1 MTTREG
7 RKLAHRTYAV
17 RGTADNPMSRD
28 EVQAKA
34 LDLLAPVLGD
44 ERAGR
49 LIDQIWRIEQVD
61 QVRELRPLLEA

>member
-1 MTTREG
+1 
-7 RKLAHRTYAV
+7 
-17 RGTADNPMSRD
+17 MSRD